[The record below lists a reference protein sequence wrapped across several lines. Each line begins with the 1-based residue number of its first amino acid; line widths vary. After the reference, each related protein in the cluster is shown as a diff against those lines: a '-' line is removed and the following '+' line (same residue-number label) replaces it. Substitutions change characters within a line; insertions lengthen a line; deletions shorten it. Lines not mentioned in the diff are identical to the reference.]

1 MHCQKVHICN
11 TSTIT
16 IFLNVL
22 IIYTAEH
29 FKLMELRQNSVLLP
43 DVFMQK
49 SEEKSIAKIHGE
61 ILKELKLL

>member
-1 MHCQKVHICN
+1 MHCQKVDICD

-49 SEEKSIAKIHGE
+49 TEEKNIAKIHGE

>member
-1 MHCQKVHICN
+1 MHCQKVDICD

-49 SEEKSIAKIHGE
+49 SEEKIIAKIHGE